1 MKIEEKV
8 PAFSLQDQHGELRS
22 LSELTADGPLVI
34 FFYPLAGSGG
44 CTKEACHFRDLQAEF
59 AAAGASIVGIS
70 TDSVAKQ
77 LDFATQN
84 HFDYP
89 LLSDKKGE
97 VADLFGV
104 RRRLLAK
111 SLPTKRATF
120 IVDSGQILRFQVT
133 SETNMNVHANDALAA
148 LAQRAW

>member
-1 MKIEEKV
+1 MKTNEV
-8 PAFSLQDQHGELRS
+8 VADFALPDQNGDMRK
-22 LSELTADGPLVI
+22 LSELTADGPVVI

-44 CTKEACHFRDLQAEF
+44 CTKEACHFRDLQSEF

-70 TDSVAKQ
+70 TDSEAKQ
-77 LDFATQN
+77 LDFASKN
-84 HFDYP
+84 SFNYP

-120 IVDSGQILRFQVT
+120 IVDAKMLLRFAVS
-133 SETNMNVHANDALAA
+133 SETNMNLHADQALAA
-148 LAQRAW
+148 LAEMS